1 MKQTRRTTV
10 YDPALG
16 IEAYRLQGFP
26 RPFPPHF
33 HDYYVIGY
41 VAAGTR
47 RMVCGGQ
54 AWTVRRGDLLV
65 FQPGEVHA
73 CVQAG
78 RGSLSYRGLN
88 IPPAVMEHL
97 AGELTGAAAP
107 PRFSPPVLT
116 DPEAAGCLRFLH
128 LLVMAGEPDFRR
140 EELLMLLV
148 SRLLQL
154 CGQTAPAEAPACRA
168 EIAQLC
174 GWMERHFAQ
183 RLDLDTLCRRAHLS
197 KSTLLRAFVQARG
210 MTPCRYLESLRVSA
224 ARRLLEQGVP
234 PTEAALEA
242 GFADQSHLTHAFS
255 RYLGVTPGAYQAS
268 FPSAEIRKRG

>member
-41 VAAGTR
+41 VEAGTR

-88 IPPAVMEHL
+88 VPPAVMEHL
-97 AGELTGAAAP
+97 AGALTGAAAP

-116 DPEAAGCLRFLH
+116 DP
-128 LLVMAGEPDFRR
+128 
-140 EELLMLLV
+140 
-148 SRLLQL
+148 
-154 CGQTAPAEAPACRA
+154 
-168 EIAQLC
+168 
-174 GWMERHFAQ
+174 
-183 RLDLDTLCRRAHLS
+183 
-197 KSTLLRAFVQARG
+197 
-210 MTPCRYLESLRVSA
+210 
-224 ARRLLEQGVP
+224 
-234 PTEAALEA
+234 EAALEA

-255 RYLGVTPGAYQAS
+255 RYLGITPGAYQAS

>member
-1 MKQTRRTTV
+1 
-10 YDPALG
+10 
-16 IEAYRLQGFP
+16 
-26 RPFPPHF
+26 
-33 HDYYVIGY
+33 
-41 VAAGTR
+41 
-47 RMVCGGQ
+47 
-54 AWTVRRGDLLV
+54 
-65 FQPGEVHA
+65 
-73 CVQAG
+73 
-78 RGSLSYRGLN
+78 
-88 IPPAVMEHL
+88 
-97 AGELTGAAAP
+97 
-107 PRFSPPVLT
+107 
-116 DPEAAGCLRFLH
+116 
-128 LLVMAGEPDFRR
+128 MAGEPDFRR

-210 MTPCRYLESLRVSA
+210 MTPYRYLESLRVSA
-224 ARRLLEQGVP
+224 ARRLLERGVP
-234 PTEAALEA
+234 PAEAALEA

-255 RYLGVTPGAYQAS
+255 RYLGITPGAYQAS

>member
-41 VAAGTR
+41 VEAGTR

-88 IPPAVMEHL
+88 VPPAVMEHL
-97 AGELTGAAAP
+97 AGELARTGQTFAVWGAGHQGFTLAA
-107 PRFSPPVLT
+107 T
-116 DPEAAGCLRFLH
+116 TCL
-128 LLVMAGEPDFRR
+128 
-140 EELLMLLV
+140 
-148 SRLLQL
+148 
-154 CGQTAPAEAPACRA
+154 GQTARYIIDSAPFKQGRYAPASHLPIVSPEQA
-168 EIAQLC
+168 LADPPDAILIAAPGYTEEIA
-174 GWMERHFAQ
+174 
-183 RLDLDTLCRRAHLS
+183 D
-197 KSTLLRAFVQARG
+197 
-210 MTPCRYLESLRVSA
+210 
-224 ARRLLEQGVP
+224 
-234 PTEAALEA
+234 
-242 GFADQSHLTHAFS
+242 
-255 RYLGVTPGAYQAS
+255 
-268 FPSAEIRKRG
+268 EIRRRFPASVRILALRSDRLEELAGKRPQFDETKG

>member
-41 VAAGTR
+41 VEAGTR

-88 IPPAVMEHL
+88 VPPAVMEHL

-116 DPEAAGCLRFLH
+116 DPEAAGC
-128 LLVMAGEPDFRR
+128 G
-140 EELLMLLV
+140 
-148 SRLLQL
+148 L
-154 CGQTAPAEAPACRA
+154 CGPEPSDPRFQPVP
-168 EIAQLC
+168 
-174 GWMERHFAQ
+174 GGH
-183 RLDLDTLCRRAHLS
+183 
-197 KSTLLRAFVQARG
+197 
-210 MTPCRYLESLRVSA
+210 P
-224 ARRLLEQGVP
+224 RRLSGQLPLRRNQEKRMTMDYE
-234 PTEAALEA
+234 TEKCVLILDADMPAGRLANTAAI
-242 GFADQSHLTHAFS
+242 
-255 RYLGVTPGAYQAS
+255 LGITLG
-268 FPSAEIRKRG
+268 R